1 MEHRIIS
8 EDEFYTKF
16 NLVKNHIDNN
26 ASFDGCMFETF
37 SKEREFVLEINKV
50 TPKRVW
56 TIVETD
62 GKLYYE
68 SGYHS
73 VNRLGYLITE
83 ETVENDTEYTVVLED
98 LTDDEYQCKE
108 CGDRFN
114 ELENECCPNCGSDN
128 FVKGCVDG
136 GEEE

>member
-1 MEHRIIS
+1 MEHKVIT
-8 EDEFYTKF
+8 EDEFYERFTPC
-16 NLVKNHIDNN
+16 KNEINEN
-26 ASFDGCMFETF
+26 ASFGGCLFETYG
-37 SKEREFVLEINKV
+37 EELEIIRKTNHFA
-50 TPKRVW
+50 PKRVW

-62 GKLYYE
+62 GKIYYQ
-68 SGYHS
+68 SGYHF

-98 LTDDEYQCKE
+98 LTDGEYQCKE
-108 CGDRFN
+108 CGDRFD